1 MSQKKV
7 DTVTPEASGKPA
19 VAPVKQVA
27 AAEYYQIKASI
38 TTATGVFR
46 HGCVIRDQVYY
57 DFECH
62 LPTLRDQMVVVGL
75 GYMSGM
81 ALSTALWVK
90 SITRIGDVIVA
101 ESVLNN
107 TPDEENATAP
117 VSITFE
123 AILDALH
130 ADDADAILAAHEEI
144 TKKRVAIKA
153 S

>member
-7 DTVTPEASGKPA
+7 NATTSAPSEKPA
-19 VAPVKQVA
+19 VAPAKLVT
-27 AAEYYQIKASI
+27 AAEHYQIKASI
-38 TTATGVFR
+38 TTATGVFQ
-46 HGCVIRDQVYY
+46 HGCVIGDQVYY

-62 LPTLRDQMVVVGL
+62 LPTLRDQMLVVGK
-75 GYMSGM
+75 GYITGM

-90 SITRIGDVIVA
+90 SITRIGDVVVA
-101 ESVLNN
+101 DAVLGDALTEES
-107 TPDEENATAP
+107 DAAP
-117 VSITFE
+117 RVTFE

-130 ADDADAILAAHEEI
+130 ADDADAIIAAHEEI